1 MKWID
6 KQTLNE
12 EATLNLIGS
21 GLSVQSCESSSGL
34 NSLRLP
40 LRSRRLRG
48 DPLFGINRRRDAE
61 NAEQTQRRIFKLRH
75 PSLGL
80 TKLKSRLEAPSLTDN
95 LDKLP
100 RPFSN

>member
-12 EATLNLIGS
+12 EVTLNLIGS
-21 GLSVQSCESSSGL
+21 GLSVQSCESRSGL

-40 LRSRRLRG
+40 QRSLRLRA

-75 PSLGL
+75 PKLGPYEIEVAFRRPEPHGQFQQ
-80 TKLKSRLEAPSLTDN
+80 TAAPSQ
-95 LDKLP
+95 
-100 RPFSN
+100 